1 MRYRPFLK
9 KSNVAWLWM
18 IAIVAFI
25 ISTDFLSIVAVAAP
39 QNNAAAQTLP
49 DEISVTQAK
58 AKKDAGVFFLD
69 VRNPDEWYPSH
80 IAGSILIPLGE
91 LEKRVKELPQDKE
104 IVVVC
109 RSGNRSS
116 AGRDILKKAGFT
128 QITSMTGGMNAWN
141 AAGYPTVSGRK

>member
-1 MRYRPFLK
+1 MMDRPYLK
-9 KSNVAWLWM
+9 KSNAAWLWM

-25 ISTDFLSIVAVAAP
+25 INTDVLSIAAI
-39 QNNAAAQTLP
+39 NAAAQTLP

-58 AKKDAGVFFLD
+58 AKKDAGVFILD

-116 AGRDILKKAGFT
+116 AGRELLKKAGFS
-128 QITSMTGGMNAWN
+128 QVTSMTGGMNAWN

>member
-9 KSNVAWLWM
+9 KSNAAWLWM
-18 IAIVAFI
+18 IAIAAFI
-25 ISTDFLSIVAVAAP
+25 INTDVLSIAAA
-39 QNNAAAQTLP
+39 NAAAQTLP

-58 AKKDAGVFFLD
+58 AKKDAGVFILD

-80 IAGSILIPLGE
+80 IAGSTLIPLGE

-109 RSGNRSS
+109 RSGNRSA
-116 AGRDILKKAGFT
+116 AGREVLKKAGFS
-128 QITSMTGGMNAWN
+128 QVSSLAGGMNAWN